1 VSRSGRDEEVSRN
14 KQRDESVIPIT
25 AENAVA
31 VVVVVAGGWYSWRCG
46 GDGRNKVSTFWVQV
60 EFES

>member
-1 VSRSGRDEEVSRN
+1 MLSPSLLSSLVGEF
-14 KQRDESVIPIT
+14 
-25 AENAVA
+25 
-31 VVVVVAGGWYSWRCG
+31 SWRCG